1 MAHVLRFLLPCLVLC
16 LLGLAGPLAAQELV
30 RGSGCSAQMPNEC
43 CPATNVAVF
52 VIQEVGV
59 GTVLAMVDNQQVTN
73 ASTNASAA
81 GPAATFL
88 GDGSAQGFAVGPTCD
103 IGPERTT
110 PAAGP
115 GRSSARMPVSSE
127 GRATK
132 SA

>member
-1 MAHVLRFLLPCLVLC
+1 MAYVLRFLLPCLVSC
-16 LLGLAGPLAAQELV
+16 LLGLAGPLAAQT
-30 RGSGCSAQMPNEC
+30 SGCYAHIPNEC

-73 ASTNASAA
+73 ASTNASAV

-103 IGPERTT
+103 IGPERAT

-115 GRSSARMPVSSE
+115 GRSSARMSVSS
-127 GRATK
+127 GDLATK